1 MEQMLFFGV
10 TFPPLITSNCLWSL
24 VSLIYSNDVRNIHQS
39 SLTDELRM
47 ANTEMEAR
55 AVAKAPL
62 LLARLISSQLPNHLI
77 SLPDST
83 ANSELPSLSARPLND
98 RVVCGGEGEQKL
110 PRPQG
115 PSFESALRRPPKR
128 KH

>member
-1 MEQMLFFGV
+1 MLFLGV

-77 SLPDST
+77 SLPGST
-83 ANSELPSLSARPLND
+83 ANSELPSL
-98 RVVCGGEGEQKL
+98 
-110 PRPQG
+110 
-115 PSFESALRRPPKR
+115 PPGL
-128 KH
+128 